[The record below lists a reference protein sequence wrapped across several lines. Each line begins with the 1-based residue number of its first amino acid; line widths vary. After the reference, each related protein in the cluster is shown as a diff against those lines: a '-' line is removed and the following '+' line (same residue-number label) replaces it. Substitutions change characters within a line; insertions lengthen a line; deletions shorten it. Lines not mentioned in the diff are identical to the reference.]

1 MKSILESFLKSLNDT
16 DPVMEAV
23 MDGFS
28 AIFEGYADV
37 VEAERPDALSRYKQM
52 AANTAMGQGNY
63 ALAFL
68 QNSSARLNE
77 MYSYGD
83 DEPEL
88 DSFTATS
95 YYEPT
100 SDDDVNNV
108 YISGGKKSFRATEE
122 DSFGLTA
129 RDIAYNKDD
138 DDDSWVNSRW
148 SDSSSDWDDLAD

>member
-1 MKSILESFLKSLNDT
+1 MKSILESFLKSFNDT

-23 MDGFS
+23 IDGFN

-52 AANTAMGQGNY
+52 AADVAMGHGNN

-68 QNSSARLNE
+68 QNSSARINE
-77 MYSYGD
+77 LYSYGD

-88 DSFTATS
+88 DNFSATS

-100 SDDDVNNV
+100 SDDDNNNV
-108 YISGGKKSFRATEE
+108 YINGSKKTFRTQE

-129 RDIAYNKDD
+129 RDMAYDKDD
-138 DDDSWVNSRW
+138 DESWVNSRW
-148 SDSSSDWDDLAD
+148 SDSSSDWDDLSD